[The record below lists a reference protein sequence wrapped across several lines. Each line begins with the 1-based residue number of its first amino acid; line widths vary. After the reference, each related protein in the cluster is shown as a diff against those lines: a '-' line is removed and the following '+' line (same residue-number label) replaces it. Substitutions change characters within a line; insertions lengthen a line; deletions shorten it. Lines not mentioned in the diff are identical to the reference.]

1 MFASIE
7 GKIKM
12 EKGRRQS
19 FELPKRLFCTLV
31 VLIIFMIGRN
41 IVLYG
46 VDVSSLQSQQTS
58 AQDLVI
64 SMLSGDRYIC
74 SFFALG
80 ITPYITASMLL
91 LLVFVFFPK
100 DVKKRIS
107 QQKMEKITLITA
119 GILSVIYAYVR
130 STELDYVKGN
140 PYFDSFGLQVITI
153 ISLILG
159 AFIIIAL
166 MQLNKEHG
174 IGQQLPIVLFNII
187 DGLYTT
193 ISGNVSSISYE
204 LLLICCE
211 VIVVSIIMENVE
223 VKVPIQRVSIDN
235 AYADKSYIAFKLNPI
250 GVMPVMFSTSIFLL
264 IKYIISFLGE
274 LFPNTQSLVWMNLHM
289 NMNETT
295 GVWIY
300 LVIILLFT
308 ILFSFIMLSPDDL
321 ARNLQRAGDS
331 IVNIYAGKATLR
343 YFRFVIFA
351 LSLISGFV
359 MACCMGISFW
369 IALSTSLNQ
378 QVAMLP
384 SSLMMLVSMFSN
396 LFNEINGYRKFDSY
410 KFFL

>member
-1 MFASIE
+1 MFAYIE

-12 EKGRRQS
+12 EIGRRQS
-19 FELPKRLFCTLV
+19 FELPKRVGCTLL
-31 VLIIFMIGRN
+31 VLIVFLVGRN

-58 AQDLVI
+58 AQDFVI
-64 SMLSGDRYIC
+64 SILSGDRYRS

-91 LLVFVFFPK
+91 LFIFVFFPNN
-100 DVKKRIS
+100 VKKRIS
-107 QQKMEKITLITA
+107 QQKMEMITMITA
-119 GILSVIYAYVR
+119 GILSIVYAYVR
-130 STELDYVKGN
+130 SSELEYIKDN
-140 PYFDSFGLQVITI
+140 LYFDSFGLRIIAI
-153 ISLILG
+153 ISLTVG
-159 AFIIIAL
+159 AFIIIGL

-174 IGQQLPIVLFNII
+174 IGQQLPIILFNII

-193 ISGNVSSISYE
+193 ISGNITSISYE
-204 LLLICCE
+204 LVLVCCE
-211 VIVVSIIMENVE
+211 VVVITIIMENVE

-235 AYADKSYIAFKLNPI
+235 IYADKSYIAFKLNPI

-264 IKYIISFLGE
+264 IKYIIQFLCE
-274 LFPNTQSLVWMNLHM
+274 VFPNVESLVWVNDHM
-289 NMNETT
+289 NMNEVT

-300 LVIILLFT
+300 LLIIVLFT

-331 IVNIYAGKATLR
+331 IVNVYAGKATLR
-343 YFRFVIFA
+343 YFRFIIFI

-359 MACCMGISFW
+359 MACCMGISFFLAMHTN
-369 IALSTSLNQ
+369 INQ

-396 LFNEINGYRKFDSY
+396 LLNEIKGYQKFDSY
-410 KFFL
+410 RFFF

>member
-1 MFASIE
+1 MFAYIE

-12 EKGRRQS
+12 EIGRRQS
-19 FELPKRLFCTLV
+19 FELPKRVVCTLL
-31 VLIIFMIGRN
+31 VLIVFLVGRN

-58 AQDLVI
+58 AQDFVI
-64 SMLSGDRYIC
+64 SILSGDRYRS

-91 LLVFVFFPK
+91 LFIFVFFPNN
-100 DVKKRIS
+100 VKKRIS
-107 QQKMEKITLITA
+107 QQKMEMITMITA
-119 GILSVIYAYVR
+119 GILSIVYAYVR
-130 STELDYVKGN
+130 SSELEYIKDN
-140 PYFDSFGLQVITI
+140 LYFDSFGLRIIAI
-153 ISLILG
+153 ISLTVG
-159 AFIIIAL
+159 AFIIIGL

-174 IGQQLPIVLFNII
+174 IGQQLPIILFNII

-193 ISGNVSSISYE
+193 ISGNITSISYE
-204 LLLICCE
+204 LVLICFE
-211 VIVVSIIMENVE
+211 VVVITIIMENVE

-235 AYADKSYIAFKLNPI
+235 IYADKSYIAFKLNPI

-264 IKYIISFLGE
+264 IKYIIQFLCE
-274 LFPNTQSLVWMNLHM
+274 VFPNVESLVWVNDHM
-289 NMNETT
+289 NMNEVT

-300 LVIILLFT
+300 LLIIVLFT

-331 IVNIYAGKATLR
+331 IVNVYAGKATLR
-343 YFRFVIFA
+343 YFRFIIFI

-359 MACCMGISFW
+359 MACCMGISFFLAMHTN
-369 IALSTSLNQ
+369 INQ

-396 LFNEINGYRKFDSY
+396 LLNEIKGYQKFDSY
-410 KFFL
+410 RFFF

>member
-1 MFASIE
+1 MFAYIE

-12 EKGRRQS
+12 EIGRRQS
-19 FELPKRLFCTLV
+19 FELPKRVGCTLL
-31 VLIIFMIGRN
+31 VLIVFLVGRN

-58 AQDLVI
+58 AQDFVI
-64 SMLSGDRYIC
+64 SILSGDRYRS

-91 LLVFVFFPK
+91 LFIFVFFPNN
-100 DVKKRIS
+100 VKKRIS
-107 QQKMEKITLITA
+107 QQKMEMITMITA
-119 GILSVIYAYVR
+119 GILSIVYAYVR
-130 STELDYVKGN
+130 SSELEYIKDN
-140 PYFDSFGLQVITI
+140 LYFDSFGLRLIAI
-153 ISLILG
+153 ISLTVG
-159 AFIIIAL
+159 AFIIIGL

-174 IGQQLPIVLFNII
+174 IGQQLPIILFNII

-193 ISGNVSSISYE
+193 ISGNITSISYE
-204 LLLICCE
+204 LVLICCE
-211 VIVVSIIMENVE
+211 VVVITIIMENVE

-235 AYADKSYIAFKLNPI
+235 IYADKSYIAFKLNPI

-264 IKYIISFLGE
+264 IKYIIQFLCE
-274 LFPNTQSLVWMNLHM
+274 VFPNVESLVWVNDHM
-289 NMNETT
+289 NMNEVT

-300 LVIILLFT
+300 LLIIVLFT

-331 IVNIYAGKATLR
+331 IVNVYAGKATLR
-343 YFRFVIFA
+343 YFRFIIFI

-359 MACCMGISFW
+359 MACCMGISFFLAMHTN
-369 IALSTSLNQ
+369 INQ

-396 LFNEINGYRKFDSY
+396 LLNEIKGYQKFDSY
-410 KFFL
+410 RFFF